1 MGCCPQVADT
11 GLDMKNCYFNDT
23 RGNVAATTYSA
34 AAFDLTRRKVV
45 QYVSRRSWRASIISP
60 ANRPARWL
68 VKDDVYDPPACLP
81 DKPAPRV
88 MLVFGGQVAWT
99 DSTDVSTN
107 GHGTHVSGGSAA
119 GTVYEVGLELT
130 PGCL

>member
-45 QYVSRRSWRASIISP
+45 QYVSRRSWRASISP
-60 ANRPARWL
+60 ANRPARWM
-68 VKDDVYDPPACLP
+68 VKDDVHDPLPA
-81 DKPAPRV
+81 
-88 MLVFGGQVAWT
+88 
-99 DSTDVSTN
+99 
-107 GHGTHVSGGSAA
+107 
-119 GTVYEVGLELT
+119 
-130 PGCL
+130 